1 MNVCA
6 QKSEGGT
13 VTALLLAVHGGR
25 DEEVESLLAA
35 GVDVNVADAD
45 GLTPL
50 MASAM
55 NDSFM
60 IARQL
65 LDAGADPSTCNKWD
79 MTAHDIAAFHGHNA
93 LAALLAE
100 RLHAAEAGKQF
111 APSPELLPAQNQK
124 MAH

>member
-1 MNVCA
+1 MNVCD
-6 QKSEGGT
+6 QKSDGA

-25 DEEVESLLAA
+25 EEEVGRLLAA

-55 NDSFM
+55 NGSFM

-100 RLHAAEAGKQF
+100 RLHAAEAGRQS